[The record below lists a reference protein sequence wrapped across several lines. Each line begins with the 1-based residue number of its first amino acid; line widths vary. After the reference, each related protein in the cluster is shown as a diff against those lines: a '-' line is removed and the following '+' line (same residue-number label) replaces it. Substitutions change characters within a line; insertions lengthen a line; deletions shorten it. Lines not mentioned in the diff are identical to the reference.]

1 MVIDRIQRLPVLLV
15 VTFRPEFEHPWS
27 HYPHVTV
34 QSLDRFSPRHSIA
47 MIKGITG
54 GKALPG
60 PVLDQ
65 IVAKADG
72 VPLFLEELTKAVL
85 ESGVLE
91 NAVDRWRLAGT
102 LTPLAIPATLHDSLM
117 ARLDRLAPVK
127 QVAQIA
133 AAIGREFPHDLLAA
147 VCQLDDAALATALH
161 QLSAAELIY
170 RRSMPPDAI
179 YFFKHALVQD
189 AAYASLLR
197 GPRQLIHVRIAVALQ
212 ERPVECAPEVMAH
225 HLTEAGHADASVDYW
240 ARAGRLAVSRA
251 ASREAVAHF
260 QRAIAQLL
268 CLPDSVERNRR
279 EASLQDALGGA
290 LAHVTGVAS
299 EALVPVYARA
309 RDLCQQTGDTRS
321 QFIAE
326 WNLWHVHIARS
337 EHGYAQALGERLM
350 AVAEQEND
358 PELLLQAH
366 HVEWV
371 ALGAKGQH
379 RACCMRCPRVCRCSS
394 CAATASAWRR
404 KRNLPSS
411 SRPSRILRTSASRP
425 ARWLISGTMEQTHL
439 LAGSRLPPVA
449 TLNGSSKTACAN
461 GPLPSLRQLRCPH
474 SGHAPLAARLQ
485 PAPTPFIPWRKAS
498 LHPTA
503 QDSVPGNDT

>member
-1 MVIDRIQRLPVLLV
+1 MSPLPDDRARR
-15 VTFRPEFEHPWS
+15 T
-27 HYPHVTV
+27 
-34 QSLDRFSPRHSIA
+34 
-47 MIKGITG
+47 
-54 GKALPG
+54 
-60 PVLDQ
+60 
-65 IVAKADG
+65 
-72 VPLFLEELTKAVL
+72 
-85 ESGVLE
+85 
-91 NAVDRWRLAGT
+91 RWT
-102 LTPLAIPATLHDSLM
+102 SS
-117 ARLDRLAPVK
+117 
-127 QVAQIA
+127 
-133 AAIGREFPHDLLAA
+133 
-147 VCQLDDAALATALH
+147 
-161 QLSAAELIY
+161 SAAELVF
-170 RRSMPPDAI
+170 RRGMPPDAI
-179 YFFKHALVQD
+179 YIFKHALVQD

-197 GPRQLIHVRIAVALQ
+197 GRRQLIHARIAVALQ

-358 PELLLQAH
+358 PELLLQAL

-379 RACCMRCPRVCRCSS
+379 RAAQASCERGWALYDPERHGSHHLTFGAHDPGVCSRIV
-394 CAATASAWRR
+394 CAR
-404 KRNLPSS
+404 
-411 SRPSRILRTSASRP
+411 SRPGVSVSRTARAPATSKGW
-425 ARWLISGTMEQTHL
+425 RWR
-439 LAGSRLPPVA
+439 AG
-449 TLNGSSKTACAN
+449 
-461 GPLPSLRQLRCPH
+461 
-474 SGHAPLAARLQ
+474 
-485 PAPTPFIPWRKAS
+485 
-498 LHPTA
+498 
-503 QDSVPGNDT
+503 